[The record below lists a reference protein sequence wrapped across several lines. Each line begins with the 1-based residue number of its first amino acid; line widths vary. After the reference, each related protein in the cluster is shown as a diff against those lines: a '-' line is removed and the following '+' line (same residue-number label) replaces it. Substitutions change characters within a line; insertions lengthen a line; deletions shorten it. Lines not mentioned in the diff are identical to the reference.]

1 MSSKSVA
8 QKLFIKAGERILILD
23 APKAF
28 ENALGS
34 LPQKVE
40 LHTAAE
46 GKFDLIQCFAK
57 TQPEM
62 EDLLIS
68 LKEHLNEEGRLWIGY
83 PKGTSKKYHSEINRD
98 TIWRFARTIGM
109 DAVSILAI
117 DQDWSTL
124 RLKPLE

>member
-34 LPQKVE
+34 LPEKVE
-40 LHTAAE
+40 VHTAAQ
-46 GKFDLIQCFAK
+46 GQFDLIQCFAK
-57 TQPEM
+57 TRPEM
-62 EDLLIS
+62 ENLLPS
-68 LKEHLNEEGRLWIGY
+68 LKEHLNEDGRLWIGY
-83 PKGTSKKYHSEINRD
+83 PKGTSKKYDSEINRD
-98 TIWRFARTIGM
+98 SIWHFARTIGM
-109 DAVSILAI
+109 TAVSLIAI

>member
-1 MSSKSVA
+1 MPSKSVA

-23 APKAF
+23 APENF

-34 LPQKVE
+34 LPQEVE
-40 LHTAAE
+40 IHRTAE
-46 GKFDLIQCFAK
+46 GQFDLIQCFAN
-57 TQPEM
+57 TSAEM
-62 EDLLIS
+62 ENLLPS

-83 PKGTSKKYHSEINRD
+83 PKGTSKNYDSEINRD
-98 TIWRFARTIGM
+98 SIWRFARTIGM
-109 DAVSILAI
+109 TAVSLIAI